1 MGKIKIYEHIPVM
14 VNEVISYLNIDREGI
29 IMDCTLGL
37 GGHSEQILKKSNK
50 PSIIG
55 IEKDKLSLSIAKE
68 RLKNFSKRV
77 KFYNI
82 DFKNSLDLNLDFSRV
97 IGVLLDL
104 GLSSFQL
111 NSPERGFSFNL
122 DGPLD
127 MRMDIEQDLTAF
139 QVVNRYPEKDL
150 FRIFRD
156 YGEFKRAKKLAK
168 EIVRQR
174 KIKKI
179 QRTYELKEIIE
190 KVVPWKPRRGKTHP
204 AQKIFQAI
212 RIEVNKELENLSL
225 FLEELIKKLS
235 PGARIVAISFHSLED
250 RIIKHSFLKFAKS
263 RNNNPIIKILTK
275 KPVTPSEEEI
285 AKNFRARSAKLRAV
299 ERV

>member
-1 MGKIKIYEHIPVM
+1 VGKIKIYEHIPVM